1 MAAFLRKWIKYL
13 TAAALLS
20 CFVNILQL
28 TFPFYMFTIYSNVV
42 LSYST
47 YSLAN
52 ITTGAFLA
60 VTALGAFSY
69 LRSRLLASAG
79 NDLSLTMREK
89 VFSVTVK
96 GWVIDSKKA
105 YQGGMNDIETLR
117 SFFSSPTVYALFD
130 VPWSPFYLALIYLMH
145 PTLGLIATSGALAVI
160 ALSGLQEV
168 LVRKNLHDAN
178 RINSFNQRFVDS
190 FLRNTEVINGMGM
203 IGAISERFIR
213 GNNRVMINQT
223 RSSNRACVIQ
233 AIIKPLQNVIQVL
246 IYCSGAYY
254 GIKEGFNIG
263 LMVAASIIMGR
274 GLGPLMQFMSTWQFI
289 NRARDSYRRLEGI
302 SAHWEQMQ
310 APTMPLPL
318 PKGRLVVEGATYR
331 VHDRVLL
338 NGITF
343 ALQPGEFLGVIGPSG
358 AGKTTLC
365 RLLLGIWPALGG
377 RVTLDGKDIFAWD
390 KEQIGPAIGY
400 LPQEIELFPGTVAE
414 NIARLHHEN
423 TEEILRCLE
432 LCGITEMV
440 ERLPQGLATPLEGDS
455 GLKLSG
461 GQKQKIGLAR
471 AVYGNPSFL
480 ILDEPTSN
488 LDTQGEQQFLTALLH
503 LKKAQTCTCVMVT
516 HTPSLL
522 QSMDKV
528 LVLREGR
535 VALFGAKDAVF
546 AALAGQT
553 GKDRT
558 NP

>member
-1 MAAFLRKWIKYL
+1 MADFLKKWKKYL
-13 TAAALLS
+13 TFAALLS

-28 TFPFYMFTIYSNVV
+28 TFSFYMFAIYSNVV

-60 VTALGAFSY
+60 VAALGAFSY

-79 NDLSLTMREK
+79 NDLSLTMREE
-89 VFSVTVK
+89 VFAVTVK
-96 GWVIDSKKA
+96 GGVIDSKSA
-105 YQGGMNDIETLR
+105 YQGGMNDIETL
-117 SFFSSPTVYALFD
+117 SGFFSSPTIYALFD

-145 PTLGLIATSGALAVI
+145 PVLGLIATSGALAVI

-168 LVRKNLHDAN
+168 LVRKSLHDAN

-203 IGAISERFIR
+203 MGAISERFIS

-223 RSSNRACVIQ
+223 RSSNRAGVIQ

-254 GIKEGFNIG
+254 GITEGFNIG

-274 GLGPLMQFMSTWQFI
+274 GLGPLMQFMSAWQSI
-289 NRARDSYRRLEGI
+289 NRAREAYRRLEGI
-302 SAHWEQMQ
+302 ASHWEQSQ
-310 APTMPLPL
+310 ARAMPLPR
-318 PKGRLVVEGATYR
+318 PKGRLVVEGAICK

-338 NGITF
+338 HGISF

-358 AGKTTLC
+358 AGKTSLC

-377 RVTLDGKDIFAWD
+377 RVTLDGKDMFAWD
-390 KEQIGPAIGY
+390 KEQIGAAIGY

-414 NIARLHHEN
+414 NIARLHHAN
-423 TEEILRCLE
+423 TEYILRSLE
-432 LCGITEMV
+432 ICGIREMV
-440 ERLPQGLATPLEGDS
+440 ERLPQGLETPLEGEH
-455 GLKLSG
+455 GIKLSG

-480 ILDEPTSN
+480 VLDEPTSN
-488 LDTQGEQQFLTALLH
+488 LDEQGEQHFLAALLH
-503 LKKAQTCTCVMVT
+503 LKKTQTCTCVMVT
-516 HTPSLL
+516 HKPALL
-522 QSMDKV
+522 QCMDKV
-528 LVLREGR
+528 LLLRDGH
-535 VALFGAKDAVF
+535 VAQFGAKDAVF
-546 AALAGQT
+546 AALAGQAS
-553 GKDRT
+553 KDRT
-558 NP
+558 NS